1 MNKFLALGR
10 IKLQEPKDIEIHIKS
25 LTKTYL
31 KSGNDLVL
39 SFIKYWQIQLEN
51 KLLNIKQWQKFQ
63 RNYREFN

>member
-1 MNKFLALGR
+1 MNEFLALGR

-51 KLLNIKQWQKFQ
+51 KLLNIKQ
-63 RNYREFN
+63 